1 MLNPWLGMGMVLGV
15 FGTLMAGLQAYRR
28 SSPTGPEVLRKLLH
42 LGMGLLTLSFPWAFA
57 SAWPVLLLA
66 GLFAIG
72 LAALRIFQPMQ
83 RLLGGVIDGVHR
95 DSLGEIYFP
104 LAVGL
109 VFFLSTGDPAEFCT
123 PMLILTLADTGAALI
138 GARYGRRRFPCG
150 REWKSL
156 EGSIAFLAISFLATL
171 VSLRLL
177 TDTGRAETVL
187 IALVLAL
194 LLTLVEAA
202 AGQGL
207 DNLFIPLGGSL
218 LLRLYRPLDA
228 ASLAVRLGVAI
239 LLVALFFV
247 VGTPRPSPGRTRQSP
262 PALVKDRSL
271 ESRRELSHEPL

>member
-28 SSPTGPEVLRKLLH
+28 SSPTDPEVLRKLLH
-42 LGMGLLTLSFPWAFA
+42 LGVGLLTLSFPWVFA

-83 RLLGGVIDGVHR
+83 RLLGGVIGGVHR

-138 GARYGRRRFPCG
+138 GARHGRRRFPSG
-150 REWKSL
+150 RGWKSL

-177 TDTGRAETVL
+177 TDTGRAETAL

-207 DNLFIPLGGSL
+207 DNLFIPLAGSL

-239 LLVALFFV
+239 LLVALFLV

-262 PALVKDRSL
+262 PALVRDRSL
-271 ESRRELSHEPL
+271 KPRRELSHEPL

>member
-28 SSPTGPEVLRKLLH
+28 SSPTDPEVLRKLLH
-42 LGMGLLTLSFPWAFA
+42 LGMGLLTLSFPWVFA

-66 GLFAIG
+66 ALFAIG

-109 VFFLSTGDPAEFCT
+109 AFFLAMGDPAEFCT

-138 GARYGRRRFPCG
+138 GARYGRRRFPSG
-150 REWKSL
+150 RGWKSL
-156 EGSIAFLAISFLATL
+156 EGSIAFLAISFPATL

-218 LLRLYRPLDA
+218 LLRLYRPLDT
-228 ASLAVRLGVAI
+228 ASLAVHLGVAI
-239 LLVALFFV
+239 LLVALFLV
-247 VGTPRPSPGRTRQSP
+247 VGTPRPSPSRTRQSP
-262 PALVKDRSL
+262 PALVRDRSL
-271 ESRRELSHEPL
+271 EFRRELSHEPL

>member
-28 SSPTGPEVLRKLLH
+28 SSPTDPEVLRKLLH
-42 LGMGLLTLSFPWAFA
+42 LGMGLLTLSFPWVFA

-66 GLFAIG
+66 ALFAIG

-109 VFFLSTGDPAEFCT
+109 VFFLSAGDPAEFCT

-138 GARYGRRRFPCG
+138 GARYGRRRFPSG
-150 REWKSL
+150 RGWKSL
-156 EGSIAFLAISFLATL
+156 EGSIAFLAISFLASL

-187 IALVLAL
+187 IASVLAL

-239 LLVALFFV
+239 LLVALFLV

-262 PALVKDRSL
+262 PARVRDRSL
-271 ESRRELSHEPL
+271 EPRRELSHEPL